1 MEVATEVDG
10 DPGARTDMLEG
21 VSAAPCRRR
30 RRGCRRG
37 GTAAARHR
45 RAQQPAGRAGA
56 RPRPQG
62 ARPPRRRSP
71 RRVGDGGSESKS
83 VTRPILR
90 PMPAARA
97 PAHRLW
103 AISIERLSRIT
114 ITFTYHLME
123 ERPPA
128 AARRAR
134 SHRVVGRCVMAG
146 RTLGTADVEIS
157 TWDEPDRLVA
167 VGRARF
173 IRGAAS

>member
-1 MEVATEVDG
+1 VPPWRNG
-10 DPGARTDMLEG
+10 RGSSPP
-21 VSAAPCRRR
+21 SAAT
-30 RRGCRRG
+30 G
-37 GTAAARHR
+37 GSSRSTTASARSSSATTPIAA
-45 RAQQPAGRAGA
+45 
-56 RPRPQG
+56 
-62 ARPPRRRSP
+62 SS
-71 RRVGDGGSESKS
+71 GDGGSESKS